1 MKLRNQEKKAGD
13 KMENNARIINT
24 NKIIMTG
31 LMMALVTIATM
42 IFVIPVP
49 FTNGYIHLGDSMIF
63 LSVFILGYKYGAI
76 AAGVGSALADI
87 FVGYANW
94 APWTLCIKGMM
105 ALLMGLAIEKS
116 MNNKR
121 NLVIISL
128 VTAGL
133 WALFNFVVNAVIS
146 TNLGSNPEQLYT
158 EEINNL
164 TSLGEFVNKVQS
176 QLMLFAL
183 LIPVFLIII
192 SIYFRKRDIL
202 VIKGYQILSMTLA
215 GLFMVFGYYIA
226 GGIMYGNFAISA
238 FSIPWNMVQ
247 FIIGFFIAML
257 IVAALQKTPVRKFFK
272 Y

>member
-1 MKLRNQEKKAGD
+1 
-13 KMENNARIINT
+13 MENTGKGINT
-24 NKIIMTG
+24 KDIIMTG

-63 LSVFILGYKYGAI
+63 LAVFILGYRYGAI

-94 APWTLCIKGMM
+94 APWTLCIKGTM

-116 MNNKR
+116 INNKK
-121 NLVIISL
+121 NLIIISL
-128 VTAGL
+128 ITAGV
-133 WALFNFVVNAVIS
+133 WAAFNFIVTSVIS
-146 TNLGSNPEQLYT
+146 VNLGSNPEQLYT
-158 EEINNL
+158 EDINNL

-202 VIKGYQILSMTLA
+202 IIKGYQIVAMTLS

-238 FSIPWNMVQ
+238 FSIPWNMIQ

-257 IVAALQKTPVRKFFK
+257 VMAALQKTPAKKFFK

>member
-1 MKLRNQEKKAGD
+1 
-13 KMENNARIINT
+13 MENNKQILDT
-24 NKIIMTG
+24 NKKRLLDTNKLIMTG

-49 FTNGYIHLGDSMIF
+49 FTSGYIHLGDSMIF
-63 LSVFILGYKYGAI
+63 ISVFILGYKYGAV
-76 AAGVGSALADI
+76 ASGVGSALADI

-116 MNNKR
+116 LKSKK
-121 NLVIISL
+121 NLVLISL

-133 WALFNFVVNAVIS
+133 WAVFNFTVHYIVGINAS
-146 TNLGSNPEQLYT
+146 SNPKQL
-158 EEINNL
+158 L
-164 TSLGEFVNKVQS
+164 TDDVTTLSALGELVNKVQS

-192 SIYFRKRDIL
+192 SIYFRKKDIL
-202 VIKGYQILSMTLA
+202 IIKGYQILAMTLA

-226 GGIMYGNFAISA
+226 GGIMYGNFAVSA

-247 FIIGFFIAML
+247 FLMGFIIAML
-257 IVAALQKTPVRKFFK
+257 ITGALLKTPAKKFFV